1 MPKHSFLP
9 NSTHVL
15 RSMIEGVLESYEN
28 PWDLLAELAQ
38 NSMDAI
44 RARDPDKGSISIEI
58 DQKKARVIWSD
69 NGCGID
75 PNEIGELFVL
85 YGTNKRGNPDMIGE
99 KGVGIKF
106 VIFSSS

>member
-58 DQKKARVIWSD
+58 DQKKARVIQRK
-69 NGCGID
+69 
-75 PNEIGELFVL
+75 IG
-85 YGTNKRGNPDMIGE
+85 KRQATRGSRLTILR
-99 KGVGIKF
+99 
-106 VIFSSS
+106 